1 MKLIKSEAFQALEED
16 CKSIMSEGI
25 FVYRQTLLSTYHL
38 LGKRIIEELETNKSI
53 KEQELRSY
61 MTRSLK
67 LSDRTLRRA
76 IQFARKFKNIEDLP
90 DGKNASWGKVCNI
103 YLSDKEDEE
112 KEECNH
118 EWITVI
124 KCKHCKKR
132 KEI

>member
-1 MKLIKSEAFQALEED
+1 MKLTKNEALQALEED

-25 FVYRQTLLSTYHL
+25 FAYRQTLLKTYHL
-38 LGKRIIEELETNKSI
+38 LGKRIVEELETNKSI

-76 IQFARKFKNIEDLP
+76 IQFARKFESIEDLP
-90 DGKNASWGKVCNI
+90 DGKNASWWKVCNI
-103 YLSDKEDEE
+103 YLSDKKDKK

-118 EWITVI
+118 EWITVVI
-124 KCKHCKKR
+124 CKHCKKR
-132 KEI
+132 REI